1 VSAESRYGFL
11 LRAYPRGLRD
21 ERGDEMLDVLLAVEE
36 RRGRWS
42 ALPEAVALVR
52 HGLAARLRQ
61 YSGARVPSYVGVAGV
76 ALAVL
81 LAVLGT
87 AQLSQMGL
95 RGLGLDGYPREWG
108 TWAVWVDPR
117 WPVQLAWVATAAA
130 LLVRACRVAVLL
142 AWAAVLLHGWMVVA
156 GLAHL
161 VTASSVWWVGDVG
174 PGWLLSVNATQVGWF
189 ALSVATALLLG
200 GPARARSGVEALP
213 VRRWSQVL
221 LAGLAG
227 AVVAGAAG
235 SLAHRLSGGMDTWA
249 DRPASALVPVLL
261 AAAVLAVLL
270 RRSPQGRAALALLA
284 VAGLA
289 PLLARWSDPASVLLA
304 AGPLVAVGYVIGA
317 RRARR
322 TT

>member
-1 VSAESRYGFL
+1 VTAESRYRFL
-11 LRAYPRGLRD
+11 LRAYPRGHRD

-42 ALPEAVALVR
+42 ALPEAAALVG

-61 YSGARVPSYVGVAGV
+61 YSGARVPSYVGIAGV
-76 ALAVL
+76 ALALL
-81 LAVLGT
+81 LAVLGA
-87 AQLSQMGL
+87 AQLSHMGL

-108 TWAVWVDPR
+108 TWIVWVDPR
-117 WPVQLAWVATAAA
+117 WPVHLVWVATAAA
-130 LLVRACRVAVLL
+130 LLARACRAAVLL
-142 AWAAVLLHGWMVVA
+142 AWTAVLLHGWLVLA
-156 GLAHL
+156 GLAH
-161 VTASSVWWVGDVG
+161 VFTASSVWWVGDVG

-189 ALSVATALLLG
+189 ALTVATALLLG

-227 AVVAGAAG
+227 AVVAGVVA
-235 SLAHRLSGGMDTWA
+235 SLAHRLSGGMNTWA
-249 DRPASALVPVLL
+249 HDLGSALVPVLL
-261 AAAVLAVLL
+261 AASVLAVLL

-284 VAGLA
+284 VAGLV
-289 PLLARWSDPASVLLA
+289 PLLARWSDPASVVLT
-304 AGPLVAVGYVIGA
+304 AGPLVAVGYVIGV

-322 TT
+322 PA